1 MNRGEKGNML
11 FDLRN
16 AFYAMAGASV
26 GAIAGY
32 LFGVVLYIVVLCSS
46 VFTTGGTPAALAI
59 GTLITSAG
67 VYPLMFA
74 VLTAAIGFFAGW
86 YIGYDKTKA
95 P

>member
-1 MNRGEKGNML
+1 ML

-32 LFGVVLYIVVLCSS
+32 LFGLVLYIVVICSS
-46 VFTTGGTPAALAI
+46 VFSPEDLS
-59 GTLITSAG
+59 TLVTSAG
-67 VYPLMFA
+67 VYPLLFA
-74 VLTAAIGFFAGW
+74 ILVAAIGFFAGW

-95 P
+95 A